1 MQMTFGDM
9 QLSIS
14 MLNQH
19 KCRSHLRLPVCRVY
33 RSVIRLLCL
42 SSVIRRP
49 KGVDRYLHVGLT
61 VRSFQPRK
69 SLGMRVP
76 KAVNFVDFGIE
87 MNAPETQEQ
96 KDKISTTK
104 KKPSLNP
111 TRSIIVI
118 RVPHNGAKFSLLKL
132 TFKHLSQIRGLVQ

>member
-14 MLNQH
+14 ILNQH
-19 KCRSHLRLPVCRVY
+19 KCRSHLHLPVCSVY

-42 SSVIRRP
+42 SSVNRRP
-49 KGVDRYLHVGLT
+49 KGVDRYFPVGLT

-69 SLGMRVP
+69 SFGMRVP

-87 MNAPETQEQ
+87 MNAPETQEK

-111 TRSIIVI
+111 TPSLMIIRFSCNV
-118 RVPHNGAKFSLLKL
+118 AKFY
-132 TFKHLSQIRGLVQ
+132 